1 MNCLRCGTEIDA
13 DQVFCPDCRADMA
26 KTPVD
31 PGTVILL
38 PRTKD
43 APAPKKVPHRRIHT
57 PEEQVKTLKKQARV
71 LALGWLITAALLV
84 LLAFFAIPRLTR
96 EHFLPGQ
103 NYSSVTTINP
113 TTVSRETPEATYEP

>member
-13 DQVFCPDCRADMA
+13 EQVFCPDCQADMA
-26 KTPVD
+26 KSPVE

-43 APAPKKVPHRRIHT
+43 APAPKKLPHRRIPT
-57 PEEQVKTLKKQARV
+57 PEEQMKTLKKHV
-71 LALGWLITAALLV
+71 KILALGWLITAVLLV
-84 LLAFFAIPRLTR
+84 LLAYFAIPRLTG

-103 NYSSVTTINP
+103 NYSSVTATNP
-113 TTVSRETPEATYEP
+113 TVSRETPEATYEP